1 MDMPAFS
8 LNTVLNVSARC
19 GTGRYGTF
27 QSGTPAPCLPS
38 QKTSS
43 RMSVDTDQLW
53 IDGIRELNQRNALV
67 ILQTVNAALTNKVKI
82 IVIDLSQTV
91 FLDSHGVGAFITLR
105 NMMVRRGGT
114 VRLLNPSPLV
124 KQVLDLTRLHRVLDI
139 VTSEQSL
146 DR

>member
-1 MDMPAFS
+1 
-8 LNTVLNVSARC
+8 
-19 GTGRYGTF
+19 
-27 QSGTPAPCLPS
+27 
-38 QKTSS
+38 
-43 RMSVDTDQLW
+43 MSVDTDQLW

-91 FLDSHGVGAFITLR
+91 FLDSHGVGALITLR

-139 VTSEQSL
+139 VKSEQNL

>member
-1 MDMPAFS
+1 
-8 LNTVLNVSARC
+8 
-19 GTGRYGTF
+19 
-27 QSGTPAPCLPS
+27 
-38 QKTSS
+38 
-43 RMSVDTDQLW
+43 MSVDTDQLW

-67 ILQTVNAALTNKVKI
+67 ILQTVNAALTNKVKV

-91 FLDSHGVGAFITLR
+91 FLDSHGVGALIGLR

-139 VTSEQSL
+139 VKSEQSL